1 MPFERDDIYMIYFDN
16 AATTGHKPQSVIN
29 AMNYALEKLN
39 WSEYEAI
46 RKDLQAVKEYL
57 KD

>member
-1 MPFERDDIYMIYFDN
+1 
-16 AATTGHKPQSVIN
+16 
-29 AMNYALEKLN
+29 MNYALEKLN

-46 RKDLQAVKEYL
+46 RKDLQAVKEYV